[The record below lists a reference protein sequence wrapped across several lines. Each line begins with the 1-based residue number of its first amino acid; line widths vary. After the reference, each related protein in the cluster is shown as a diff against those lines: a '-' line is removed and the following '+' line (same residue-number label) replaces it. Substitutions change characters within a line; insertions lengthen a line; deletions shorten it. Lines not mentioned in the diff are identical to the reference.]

1 VAEVHFQAGYVP
13 AHQNIENFTQACR
26 AIGEPLMNKPLHEIS
41 IGRLLAQLLAV
52 TEQFEME
59 TQPQLLLLQKS
70 MLTAEGVGRALNP
83 DINMWEL
90 ARPLIEDW
98 MREHRGPEARVVD
111 ELEAVMNA
119 LRTLPRVVKATE
131 TAANMVVEGG
141 IKLHSETVKE
151 LLDGSMRRRQRMLW
165 SMWFA
170 TMAFLTALV
179 LAVR

>member
-1 VAEVHFQAGYVP
+1 
-13 AHQNIENFTQACR
+13 
-26 AIGEPLMNKPLHEIS
+26 
-41 IGRLLAQLLAV
+41 
-52 TEQFEME
+52 ME

-98 MREHRGPEARVVD
+98 MRENRGPEARVVD
-111 ELEAVMNA
+111 ELEGVMNA

-141 IKLHSETVKE
+141 IRLHSETVKE
-151 LLDGSMRRRQRMLW
+151 LLDGSMRRRQRLMW
-165 SMWFA
+165 SMWLA
-170 TMAFLTALV
+170 TMAVLALLV